1 MHIAIILILIF
12 FPFNNHVEAKKIESE
27 VSIIPQPAFVQYTSD
42 GFFSLSSRTAVLLY
56 DSDDLELVVDDFIS
70 QFYNASGIKL
80 NKTCQYNLK
89 FFDNQIRFVNDVD
102 LADEEYHVKIN
113 KNQIIVSCASNAGAF
128 YAIQTLKQL
137 LPVDIYSKT
146 QIRKDHVNLK
156 LLEIRDKPRFKY
168 RGLMLDVSRHYMP
181 VSFIKELIDVMSL
194 LKLNRFHWHLTDD
207 QGWRIEIKKYPLLTE
222 FGSIRKQT
230 SVGNWRDSIYDGKEY
245 RGYYTQEEAREVVE
259 YAAKRYITVIPEIEL
274 PGHALAA
281 IAAYPVLSCNPDKKY
296 EVGQRWGVF
305 EEVFCTRDTVFH
317 FLQNVFSELFDIFP
331 SEFYHI
337 GGDECPKKSWK
348 VCQNCQSRIS
358 NENLENEDELQSY
371 FIQRIEQFLNHHGK
385 QIIGWDEILDGGLA
399 PNATVMSWRG
409 EKGGIKAAQLKHDVI
424 MSPYTHCYLDYSQ
437 VGQESDSMDYN
448 RKTFLPLEKVYTYDP
463 QGKVDKDVNKYIIGV
478 QGNVWTEY
486 MKTPQ
491 RVAEQIFPRA
501 FALAEIAW
509 TEPINKNYDG
519 FKIRLLTMFERMKK
533 LDMNYSH
540 SFYSP
545 VFHFNRK
552 NVKFP
557 LEIIIK
563 TDYPDSSVFYTT
575 DGSVPD
581 NNSNKYIKPIYVS
594 KGVVVKAATFKG
606 KQMIGEVKT
615 LKTDI
620 L

>member
-1 MHIAIILILIF
+1 MHIAIILVLIF

-348 VCQNCQSRIS
+348 VCQNWLLQGAESLSTRFRSATGLIRS
-358 NENLENEDELQSY
+358 WDWNKKVWNYPVIIDNMMNLELLEWASKHSDSTKYANIARSHADKTMEHHFRPDYSTWHVVSYDPATGLPEKKQTRQGYADESTWSRGQAWALYGYVMMYRESNDIRYLKQAENIAG
-371 FIQRIEQFLNHHGK
+371 FILNHPNLPK
-385 QIIGWDEILDGGLA
+385 DKIPYWDFNAPDIPHAKKDASAGAIMASAFIELSQMTKGRKSKGYLSVAITQLLTLSSPEYLA
-399 PNATVMSWRG
+399 EPGTNANF
-409 EKGGIKAAQLKHDVI
+409 ILKHSVGSLPENSEVDV
-424 MSPYTHCYLDYSQ
+424 PLTYADY
-437 VGQESDSMDYN
+437 Y
-448 RKTFLPLEKVYTYDP
+448 FLE
-463 QGKVDKDVNKYIIGV
+463 
-478 QGNVWTEY
+478 
-486 MKTPQ
+486 
-491 RVAEQIFPRA
+491 
-501 FALAEIAW
+501 ALIRY
-509 TEPINKNYDG
+509 K
-519 FKIRLLTMFERMKK
+519 KIK
-533 LDMNYSH
+533 
-540 SFYSP
+540 
-545 VFHFNRK
+545 
-552 NVKFP
+552 
-557 LEIIIK
+557 
-563 TDYPDSSVFYTT
+563 
-575 DGSVPD
+575 
-581 NNSNKYIKPIYVS
+581 
-594 KGVVVKAATFKG
+594 
-606 KQMIGEVKT
+606 
-615 LKTDI
+615 
-620 L
+620 